1 MKIYIAEFYRT
12 HQKYADQYVKIS
24 FQAADLER
32 ALNRVKKELHRLD
45 LLPNPQQHTS
55 WMLRNLT
62 EHGLLKN

>member
-1 MKIYIAEFYRT
+1 MKTYVVEFYRA

-32 ALNRVKKELHRLD
+32 ALSRVKKELHNLE
-45 LLPNPQQHTS
+45 LLPNPSLHTS

-62 EHGLLKN
+62 EQELKN